1 MYETLLTEAQ
11 KENVDVAEIPFL
23 RVKGLYC
30 EKVIGI
36 RKNLTTAEKACV
48 LAEELGHYHTS
59 AGNILDQK
67 QLVNRKQE
75 NKARRWGYE
84 RLVPLD
90 KLIDTFNAGV
100 QNRHEL
106 IEFLDVAEEFLQEA
120 LKHHQKKYG
129 KACQVGSY
137 VVCFEPLMVFR
148 EIESAE
154 ARKVEG

>member
-30 EKVIGI
+30 DKVIGI
-36 RKNLTTAEKACV
+36 NKGMTTAEKACI

-59 AGNILDQK
+59 VGNILDQQ

-75 NKARRWGYE
+75 HKARRWGNE

-90 KLIDTFNAGV
+90 KLIEAFNAGV

-106 IEFLDVAEEFLQEA
+106 TEFLDVTEEFLLEA
-120 LKHHQKKYG
+120 LKHYQEKYG
-129 KACQVGSY
+129 KMRRIENY
-137 VVCFEPLMVFR
+137 VIVFEPLMVFR
-148 EIESAE
+148 EIE
-154 ARKVEG
+154 